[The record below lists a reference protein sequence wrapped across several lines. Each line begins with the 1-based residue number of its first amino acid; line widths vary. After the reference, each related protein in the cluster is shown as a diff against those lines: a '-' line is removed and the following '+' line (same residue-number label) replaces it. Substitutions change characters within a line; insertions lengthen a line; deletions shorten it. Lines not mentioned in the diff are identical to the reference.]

1 MDRIQPRRS
10 IRRATPALC
19 FVMLASALALP
30 SVAHAAFPGA
40 NGKIVFSSVRDDPN
54 AGSCPPQW
62 STTCNSEIYTVNP
75 DGSGLARLT
84 TNTQADRHPA
94 WSADGQ
100 KIAFDRWNPAT
111 GKRDVYKMNAD
122 GSGQTMLIADAFNP
136 AWSPDGTE
144 LVVGRNLPP
153 SETDAFTGRTIIIDA
168 VNGSEVSSDLTLGC
182 IDFQW
187 SPDGWYI
194 AASCEH
200 TQFTQQGYGIFVG
213 GAQLNGF
220 EPNEL
225 FLYTYPSW
233 SPDGTRIAYDADD
246 PSDPGIHVFNPDG
259 TNDVL
264 LREDFDA
271 SHPAWSPDKAKIA
284 FKGAHSF
291 GAGNIMVMNADGTA
305 VANVT
310 TGGLDSDPD
319 WQPLDALKP
328 YPRPGGAA
336 PLLVWLVPAYEP
348 CTSPNSSHVAPLSAG
363 SCEPPTQ
370 VSDLLTTSKVGQG
383 KGSVRLD
390 TVVGNPSTPADE
402 ADVRLAVE
410 ISDVRN
416 ASDQSDYSGSV
427 VLSSTI
433 RTTDRAAGFGGVS
446 GTRTDVRLDIPLS
459 CVPTAAAPRGS
470 DCGLTTTLDALV
482 PAMIPEGKRS
492 ILATPTF
499 SLLDSGLDGDI
510 SASACPPTC
519 GTGDEEIFLE
529 QGTFTP

>member
-1 MDRIQPRRS
+1 M
-10 IRRATPALC
+10 
-19 FVMLASALALP
+19 
-30 SVAHAAFPGA
+30 
-40 NGKIVFSSVRDDPN
+40 
-54 AGSCPPQW
+54 
-62 STTCNSEIYTVNP
+62 
-75 DGSGLARLT
+75 
-84 TNTQADRHPA
+84 
-94 WSADGQ
+94 
-100 KIAFDRWNPAT
+100 
-111 GKRDVYKMNAD
+111 
-122 GSGQTMLIADAFNP
+122 
-136 AWSPDGTE
+136 
-144 LVVGRNLPP
+144 
-153 SETDAFTGRTIIIDA
+153 
-168 VNGSEVSSDLTLGC
+168 
-182 IDFQW
+182 
-187 SPDGWYI
+187 
-194 AASCEH
+194 
-200 TQFTQQGYGIFVG
+200 
-213 GAQLNGF
+213 
-220 EPNEL
+220 
-225 FLYTYPSW
+225 
-233 SPDGTRIAYDADD
+233 
-246 PSDPGIHVFNPDG
+246 
-259 TNDVL
+259 
-264 LREDFDA
+264 
-271 SHPAWSPDKAKIA
+271 
-284 FKGAHSF
+284 
-291 GAGNIMVMNADGTA
+291 
-305 VANVT
+305 
-310 TGGLDSDPD
+310 
-319 WQPLDALKP
+319 
-328 YPRPGGAA
+328 
-336 PLLVWLVPAYEP
+336 WLVPAYEP

-383 KGSVRLD
+383 KVSVRVD

-433 RTTDRAAGFGGVS
+433 RTTDRAAGFGGVE